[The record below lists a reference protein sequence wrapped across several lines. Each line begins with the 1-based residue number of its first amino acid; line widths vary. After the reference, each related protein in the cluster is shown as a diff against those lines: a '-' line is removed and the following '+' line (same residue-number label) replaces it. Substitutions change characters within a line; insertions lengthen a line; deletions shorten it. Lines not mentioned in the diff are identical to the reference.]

1 MFQRVSKLRVGVG
14 EVRVDGHGKDLGLRT
29 LILNPESSLCA
40 YIHVHDF
47 LHVRLRVCV
56 CVCVCICVYIYR
68 CRPYTLT

>member
-29 LILNPESSLCA
+29 NPESSLCA

-56 CVCVCICVYIYR
+56 YVYAYVYIYII
-68 CRPYTLT
+68 